1 MKPAGEDPYLLALE
15 QEIRTLRCER
25 NYYQALHEKAKAR
38 EEQLKQD
45 NQQLKARIRYL
56 EQKLYGRKSEKKT
69 ASEKTTA
76 ASSSGQDSL
85 KKVRGQ
91 QKGSSGHG
99 RRDYSHLPVEEEVFE
114 LDDAVCPICGCPY
127 QEDPL
132 LGTDDSE
139 LIEIKV
145 EAYRRKLQR
154 KQYKKGCQCE
164 GVPGIITA
172 PGPAKLIP
180 KGKLGISVWVHLL
193 LEKYLYQRPINR
205 LLEMF
210 KDIEFDASP
219 GTIGDGLKR
228 LAPLFEPVLKKIIK
242 KNQTERHLH
251 ADETR
256 WMVFE
261 LIEGKESYRW
271 YMWVFVSKSTVVY
284 ILDPSRATSVIEK
297 HLTLPQRCIKTGCSV
312 AGRNGPEHL
321 KQTVLDP
328 GVGTDCQRQ
337 PALGPGEATSPL
349 EQGLTNRVDSLK
361 DPQTGPL
368 GRGTPRRA
376 EGLHLQFTQ

>member
-1 MKPAGEDPYLLALE
+1 MIAIAAEHRCGNSPMNPAGEDPYLLTLD
-15 QEIRTLRCER
+15 QEILALRCER
-25 NYYQALHEKAKAR
+25 NYYQSLHERAKAR

-45 NQQLKARIRYL
+45 NQQLQARIRYL

-69 ASEKTTA
+69 ASEKNTSA
-76 ASSSGQDSL
+76 FSSGQDSL

-127 QEDPL
+127 QEDPS

-172 PGPAKLIP
+172 PGPVKLIP
-180 KGKLGISVWVHLL
+180 KGKLGITVWVHLL
-193 LEKYLYQRPINR
+193 LDKYLYQRPINR

-210 KDIEFDASP
+210 MDIEFDASP
-219 GTIGDGLKR
+219 GTIGDGLKK
-228 LAPLFEPVLKKIIK
+228 LARLFEPV
-242 KNQTERHLH
+242 
-251 ADETR
+251 
-256 WMVFE
+256 
-261 LIEGKESYRW
+261 
-271 YMWVFVSKSTVVY
+271 
-284 ILDPSRATSVIEK
+284 
-297 HLTLPQRCIKTGCSV
+297 
-312 AGRNGPEHL
+312 
-321 KQTVLDP
+321 
-328 GVGTDCQRQ
+328 
-337 PALGPGEATSPL
+337 
-349 EQGLTNRVDSLK
+349 
-361 DPQTGPL
+361 
-368 GRGTPRRA
+368 
-376 EGLHLQFTQ
+376 